1 MSSTTEVVSL
11 APDHLDQLTGL
22 LNAHLDAVVPG
33 FALPA
38 AYLAER
44 LTRDPGEAIVD
55 PWVLRRRTLVA
66 VERDRVV
73 AAAHLLRYG
82 ATVDVG
88 PAFRDV
94 GEIAWLLA
102 WPAACDAAE
111 AVLAAGLRRLAD
123 WGAEAQWL
131 CTGSMFVPTVS
142 GIPDTWPHIA
152 AILRAVGYAPEPER
166 EEVLYAGRI
175 DRLEPPPAPPIEG
188 LVLARRMCDFAPR
201 FAAELAG
208 ESIGLFDVR
217 SDVTAG
223 GMVPALAGWA
233 EPWNLWVDERYRSQG
248 VGSWLVRSAA
258 PYLRLGGCD
267 RMLVTVAID
276 DERAGAGRFYERLG
290 LVRLARLDRAWK
302 TAGEPTV
309 TDGPR

>member
-1 MSSTTEVVSL
+1 MSSTTEVVPL
-11 APDHLDQLTGL
+11 AADHLDQLTGL

-66 VERDRVV
+66 VDRDRVV
-73 AAAHLLRYG
+73 AATHLLRYG
-82 ATVDVG
+82 ATADVG
-88 PAFRDV
+88 PDFRDV

-102 WPAACDAAE
+102 WPSAGDAAG
-111 AVLAAGLRRLAD
+111 AVLAAGVSLLAD
-123 WGAEAQWL
+123 WGAEAQLL

-142 GIPDTWPHIA
+142 GIPNTWPHIA
-152 AILRAVGYAPEPER
+152 AIVRAAGYAPEPER

-175 DRLEPPPAPPIEG
+175 DGLEPPTAPPIEG
-188 LVLARRMCDFAPR
+188 LELARRMGDFAPR

-208 ESIGLFDVR
+208 ESVGLFDVG

-223 GMVPALAGWA
+223 GLLPALAGWA
-233 EPWNLWVDERYRSQG
+233 ELWNLWVEERYRSQG

-267 RMLVTVAID
+267 RMLVTVAVHG
-276 DERAGAGRFYERLG
+276 ERAGAGRFYERLG
-290 LVRLARLDRAWK
+290 LVRLARLDRAW
-302 TAGEPTV
+302 TAAGQ
-309 TDGPR
+309 G

>member
-55 PWVLRRRTLVA
+55 PWVLRRHTLVA

-82 ATVDVG
+82 ATADVG

-290 LVRLARLDRAWK
+290 LVRLARLDRA
-302 TAGEPTV
+302 
-309 TDGPR
+309 